1 MGKKQREEDL
11 NQIRIGMHRTE
22 VESLLGKPES
32 ITRDASRN
40 IVYGYSHHRVKGSFK
55 NYIPVYSWVTPTQI
69 NTESQSFTIY
79 FDKNERIKD
88 FDQIGSS
95 VPTGYNSINQNNNRD
110 LRSNVSNQAPYI
122 QERDKSSSPQLTF
135 EQAKKQL
142 LNKYLNMEITKDE
155 YLQLYKELHTV
166 YRE

>member
-1 MGKKQREEDL
+1 
-11 NQIRIGMHRTE
+11 
-22 VESLLGKPES
+22 
-32 ITRDASRN
+32 
-40 IVYGYSHHRVKGSFK
+40 VKGSFK